1 MPAGSNG
8 TMEVKTQACFSIS
21 IIVVGFISGIH
32 YCLIG
37 LIRKRHDCITNSTRA
52 CQDGFIS
59 IPVLFLEKHLVISVW
74 WNYCAQPFID
84 LRCKTS
90 RLPICNNKPPSAAQ
104 PLQAQHGSQCKNDS
118 CSFWVE
124 PSEAEI
130 KQERGNERGFGTF
143 ISLLNVSAA
152 YVIATVLQI
161 KGESF
166 PYTLKVHS
174 IPSRYSFMVARD
186 DNKTRHDS
194 R

>member
-1 MPAGSNG
+1 MEKKRYCVAKIYLNCWKEIKTMPIQIQTAVFTDLQETTPAHLMWKLSREMPAGSNG

-59 IPVLFLEKHLVISVW
+59 IPAPFLEKHLVISVW

-90 RLPICNNKPPSAAQ
+90 RLPICNNKLPSAAQ
-104 PLQAQHGSQCKNDS
+104 PLQAQQRSQCKNDF
-118 CSFWVE
+118 C
-124 PSEAEI
+124 
-130 KQERGNERGFGTF
+130 
-143 ISLLNVSAA
+143 L
-152 YVIATVLQI
+152 
-161 KGESF
+161 
-166 PYTLKVHS
+166 H
-174 IPSRYSFMVARD
+174 
-186 DNKTRHDS
+186 
-194 R
+194 

>member
-59 IPVLFLEKHLVISVW
+59 IPVPFLEKHLVISVW

-104 PLQAQHGSQCKNDS
+104 PLQAQQRSQCKNDF
-118 CSFWVE
+118 CLFWVE
-124 PSEAEI
+124 PSGAEI
-130 KQERGNERGFGTF
+130 KQERGNVRRFSAFALALNTF
-143 ISLLNVSAA
+143 VS
-152 YVIATVLQI
+152 YVITTMFEK
-161 KGESF
+161 KGES
-166 PYTLKVHS
+166 
-174 IPSRYSFMVARD
+174 IPLYIQSAEHACAIEFYSGTGKGRQ
-186 DNKTRHDS
+186 
-194 R
+194 

>member
-21 IIVVGFISGIH
+21 IIVVGFISSIH

-104 PLQAQHGSQCKNDS
+104 PLWAQQRSQCKNDF
-118 CSFWVE
+118 CLCGVE
-124 PSEAEI
+124 LSEAEI
-130 KQERGNERGFGTF
+130 KQGGENVCRLGSL
-143 ISLLNVSAA
+143 ISVHNVSF
-152 YVIATVLQI
+152 L
-161 KGESF
+161 S
-166 PYTLKVHS
+166 LS
-174 IPSRYSFMVARD
+174 
-186 DNKTRHDS
+186 
-194 R
+194 

>member
-1 MPAGSNG
+1 MPAASNG

-59 IPVLFLEKHLVISVW
+59 IPVPFLEKHLVISVW

-104 PLQAQHGSQCKNDS
+104 PFQAQYRSQCRKDS
-118 CSFWVE
+118 GLFWVE
-124 PSEAEI
+124 VSEAET
-130 KQERGNERGFGTF
+130 KQERGNVWEFNTF
-143 ISLLNVSAA
+143 ILVSNISVS
-152 YVIATVLQI
+152 YVKNCVL
-161 KGESF
+161 
-166 PYTLKVHS
+166 
-174 IPSRYSFMVARD
+174 
-186 DNKTRHDS
+186 
-194 R
+194 

>member
-21 IIVVGFISGIH
+21 IIVVGFISGVH

-59 IPVLFLEKHLVISVW
+59 IPVPFLEKHLVISVW

-104 PLQAQHGSQCKNDS
+104 PLQAQQRSRCKNDF

-124 PSEAEI
+124 LSEAEI
-130 KQERGNERGFGTF
+130 KQERENVWVYYLHLSTCVCFLCNHVLEKRSDFS
-143 ISLLNVSAA
+143 SLYIQSTEHIRAKQFYSA
-152 YVIATVLQI
+152 T
-161 KGESF
+161 GEG
-166 PYTLKVHS
+166 
-174 IPSRYSFMVARD
+174 RQ
-186 DNKTRHDS
+186 
-194 R
+194 

>member
-8 TMEVKTQACFSIS
+8 TMEVKTKACFSIS
-21 IIVVGFISGIH
+21 IIVVGFISSIH

-104 PLQAQHGSQCKNDS
+104 PLQAQQRSQCKNDFS
-118 CSFWVE
+118 LCGVE
-124 PSEAEI
+124 LSEAEI
-130 KQERGNERGFGTF
+130 KQGGENVCRLGSL
-143 ISLLNVSAA
+143 ISVHNVSFLSDHVLEKGLLGSSKRGT
-152 YVIATVLQI
+152 YLCNTVL
-161 KGESF
+161 
-166 PYTLKVHS
+166 
-174 IPSRYSFMVARD
+174 
-186 DNKTRHDS
+186 
-194 R
+194 